1 MYAASHGAKYSR
13 ETGWHRGH
21 HGAGAIL
28 DSSQHAAV
36 GGLVHAWRMLGR
48 QSHRTVLQLMGAVGA
63 AATEV

>member
-48 QSHRTVLQLMGAVGA
+48 
-63 AATEV
+63 